1 MIGSLSVAV
10 RACKIRKDSVQGVRI
25 LSLSQGII
33 SGIAFGLYRGSL
45 LGLAFGVYRGN
56 LLGIAFGVYRGNLL
70 AE

>member
-1 MIGSLSVAV
+1 MQL
-10 RACKIRKDSVQGVRI
+10 QGVCIDI

-33 SGIAFGLYRGSL
+33 SGIAFSEYRGSL

-56 LLGIAFGVYRGNLL
+56 LL